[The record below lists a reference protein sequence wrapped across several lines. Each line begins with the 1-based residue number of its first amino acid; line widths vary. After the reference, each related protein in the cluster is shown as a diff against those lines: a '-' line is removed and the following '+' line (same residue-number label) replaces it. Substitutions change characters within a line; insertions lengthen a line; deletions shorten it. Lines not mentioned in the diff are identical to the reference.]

1 MGESV
6 GEVAD
11 TPEGAAAALSVVVVL
26 CTAPR
31 HTQQWQIQLPPGAI
45 VADALGA
52 CGLSAAQVAD
62 FADGRGRVGIWG
74 RATGLDTPLQ
84 ERDRVEIYRPLK
96 VDPKVARR
104 ERFAKQ
110 GARATGLFANKRPG
124 AKAGY

>member
-1 MGESV
+1 MGEAA
-6 GEVAD
+6 GAPEDGVAV
-11 TPEGAAAALSVVVVL
+11 LNVVVVL

-31 HTQQWQIQLPPGAI
+31 QTQQWQVQLPLGAI
-45 VADALGA
+45 VADALSA
-52 CGLSAAQVAD
+52 SGLKTEQAAD
-62 FADGRGRVGIWG
+62 FVDGQGRIGIWG
-74 RATGLDTPLQ
+74 RTTGLDTLLQ
-84 ERDRVEIYRPLK
+84 DRDRVEIYRPLK